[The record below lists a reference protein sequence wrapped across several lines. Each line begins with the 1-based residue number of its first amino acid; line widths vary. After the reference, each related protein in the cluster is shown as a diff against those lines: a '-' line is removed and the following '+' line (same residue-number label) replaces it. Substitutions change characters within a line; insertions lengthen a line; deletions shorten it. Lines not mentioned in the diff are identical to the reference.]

1 MKHYYLIVDTETTAK
16 QTVAD
21 FGAVIMDRK
30 GNIVEQFG
38 VLLDGH
44 FGTLPLWSDPRAPA
58 EAFWS
63 TQMRHRRKK
72 HYDDLLTAGQRSI
85 CSPALVNLWLAR
97 VKGQYD
103 PAVTA
108 YNIGFDWSKCR
119 NTGIDLGIFQTRFC
133 TMKAARAFI
142 ATRADYADFCQARGL
157 LTGMG
162 QPRTTADAMA
172 KYVIDRQHSGSLED
186 EPHTALEDARD
197 YEAPIL
203 AHILRDLSR
212 KKLLEAS
219 RY

>member
-63 TQMRHRRKK
+63 TQMAHRRKK

-142 ATRADYADFCQARGL
+142 ATRADYVDFCQARGL

-162 QPRTTADAMA
+162 QPKTSADAMA
-172 KYVIDRQHSGSLED
+172 KYVIDRQHSGSLAD

-212 KKLLEAS
+212 KKLLDAS